1 MYSKAILLAV
11 CVVVALSGC
20 ASKPVTSIAMA
31 QPGDDALDC
40 PAIKQQIADNRV
52 LQAKYARADKQVENG
67 NVAKN
72 VASVIPFAGMVAVA
86 STDLSNEEQ
95 VKARSLADR
104 NERLENLAKQ
114 KGCVP

>member
-1 MYSKAILLAV
+1 M
-11 CVVVALSGC
+11 
-20 ASKPVTSIAMA
+20 TSIAMA
-31 QPGDDALDC
+31 QPGDEDLSC
-40 PAIKQQIADNRV
+40 TVLKQQIADNRDAE
-52 LQAKYARADKQVENG
+52 AKFRHKDKEVENG

-72 VASVIPFAGMVAVA
+72 VASVIPVAGLVIVA

-114 KGCVP
+114 KGCTP